1 MSVKLPGLWLVIGCG
16 SLVGSRFAELIE
28 PQKGFYCAGGS
39 MDQSGVHPIGFHE
52 LNITDIKRLDEVI
65 RDFPGKYIINFAAI
79 TAVDE
84 MEKTRPT
91 DPNDPVQ
98 LTENLAYQVNVV
110 GTRNL
115 LAACEKY
122 NKFPIF
128 ISTGFVYDGESGP
141 YSDEEGV
148 ADDINKVGWYAW
160 TKILA
165 EKEVEKSGIPS
176 LTLRIDYPYRTSYE
190 GKGDFARNFLKLY
203 DEGKFYPIFTDQTLS
218 PTLIDD
224 LPEAVSVLL
233 DNHQTGV
240 FNITSPEIVTPYDF
254 CCELLRV
261 ARGVAEPETIV
272 PKGTLAEFQAS
283 HPKMSK
289 RGINGGILPNKISQL
304 GFTPTSWKEGIRKAF
319 GK

>member
-28 PQKGFYCAGGS
+28 PQEGFYCAGGS
-39 MDQSGVHPIGFHE
+39 MDQIGVHPIGFHE

-65 RDFPGKYIINFAAI
+65 GSFAGKYVINFAAI

-84 MEKTRPT
+84 IEKSRPSN
-91 DPNDPVQ
+91 PNDPA
-98 LTENLAYQVNVV
+98 LLSDNLAYQVNVL

-115 LAACEKY
+115 IAACRKY
-122 NKFPIF
+122 NKFPVF
-128 ISTGFVYDGESGP
+128 ISTGFVYDGESGS
-141 YSDEEGV
+141 YSDDAQIASDV
-148 ADDINKVGWYAW
+148 NKVGWYAW

-165 EKEVEKSGIPS
+165 EKEVEKSGIDS
-176 LTLRIDYPYRTSYE
+176 LTVRIDYPYRSSYE
-190 GKGDFARNFLKLY
+190 PKGDFARNFLKLY
-203 DEGKFYPIFTDQTLS
+203 DEGKFYPIFTDQTLC

-224 LPEAVSVLL
+224 LPEAVKVLL

-272 PKGTLAEFQAS
+272 PKGTLVEFQAG

-289 RGINGGILPNKISQL
+289 RGVSGGILPNKISQL